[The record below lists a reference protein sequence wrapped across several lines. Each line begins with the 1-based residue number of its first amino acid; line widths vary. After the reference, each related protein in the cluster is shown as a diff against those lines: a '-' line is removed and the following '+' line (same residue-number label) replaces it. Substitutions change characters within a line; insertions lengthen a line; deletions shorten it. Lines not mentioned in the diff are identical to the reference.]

1 MDVLPDTC
9 LIILAATVS
18 ILNPLYKIGLR
29 TAGSVYLID
38 NGVFILDIFLHEFD
52 LVVLILI
59 GNVPCSYSCIL
70 STRAFRISSYY

>member
-9 LIILAATVS
+9 LIILAGTVS
-18 ILNPLYKIGLR
+18 ILNPLDKIGLR

-38 NGVFILDIFLHEFD
+38 NGVFILDIFSREFD

-59 GNVPCSYSCIL
+59 GNVPCSYSCIF
-70 STRAFRISSYY
+70 STQASRISSYY